1 MVLEKPVNV
10 RNSYHDIFYPSTVQM
25 LSKNSDENVYGEV
38 VDFKLMLQL
47 LVLEFMI
54 PLIFLETFSNMK
66 KLTFFTIERLMI
78 SLHFY
83 ENTIG

>member
-1 MVLEKPVNV
+1 
-10 RNSYHDIFYPSTVQM
+10 M